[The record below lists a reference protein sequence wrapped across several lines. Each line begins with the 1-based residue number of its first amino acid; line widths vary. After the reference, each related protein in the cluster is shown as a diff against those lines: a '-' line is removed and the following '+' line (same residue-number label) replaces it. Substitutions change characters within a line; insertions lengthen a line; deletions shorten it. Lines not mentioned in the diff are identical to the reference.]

1 METKFSS
8 LYAPLKKVQQ
18 NTVISFS
25 FLKKYCRDYQALL
38 ESIADYLIE
47 GQGSWWRETEKGI
60 EFFDSKNGNI
70 QKSIHHFR
78 STTMKEEEK
87 WVQDCWLVCLD
98 DKHSLI
104 PAFKIYV
111 DESEEELNTLNFF
124 KHTSNTATTSIS
136 SHKIKT
142 LTHSTIIQENLDGT
156 AINTPAKVNKETVN
170 LHMGRPKFEETSES
184 PILEENEFCERK
196 NSMLSFQKHDKILIS
211 APLQS
216 TKKNRNKSRKFNCC
230 LSISPIC

>member
-1 METKFSS
+1 
-8 LYAPLKKVQQ
+8 
-18 NTVISFS
+18 
-25 FLKKYCRDYQALL
+25 
-38 ESIADYLIE
+38 
-47 GQGSWWRETEKGI
+47 
-60 EFFDSKNGNI
+60 
-70 QKSIHHFR
+70 
-78 STTMKEEEK
+78 MKEEEK

-98 DKHSLI
+98 DKLSLI

-142 LTHSTIIQENLDGT
+142 LTHSTIIQENLDGN

-184 PILEENEFCERK
+184 PIHEENEFCERK
-196 NSMLSFQKHDKILIS
+196 NSMLSF
-211 APLQS
+211 
-216 TKKNRNKSRKFNCC
+216 
-230 LSISPIC
+230 